1 MSKISGT
8 LASNGV
14 SVRDASIRSARS
26 FVVKRSRVSSLT
38 PQRTVPLWSEQP
50 APIENAVPPVPRVK
64 VSCLG
69 SPSSWPVAVM
79 RTVSDAAGG
88 EVDVGPGVL
97 EAGG

>member
-26 FVVKRSRVSSLT
+26 FVVKRRRVSSLT
-38 PQRTVPLWSEQP
+38 PQRTIPIWIEQP
-50 APIENAVPPVPRVK
+50 APIVNAVPPVPRVN
-64 VSCLG
+64 VSCSG

-79 RTVSDAAGG
+79 RTMSDAAVVKSTSGA
-88 EVDVGPGVL
+88 VVL